1 MMDIRR
7 GGRWVTALLAL
18 GLLAGCSTTGDD
30 GGLASADQAGSI
42 APVTDSAVSS
52 SSLPP
57 IGGADGTVQVASAAA
72 PSQPGMPQVQTDAPA
87 GAVPS
92 AAAPATPAAP
102 GSFVS
107 LSDVSKTPPGP
118 GRDLAGGLSVEKLL
132 GGWTVASADT
142 TCRLNLTYSAAGVPD
157 HYRAS
162 APGCS
167 IATLSAV
174 SSWALVGT
182 QLQLFNDANNL
193 VGALL
198 LSGNRFI
205 GTLSGGQS
213 ISMAG

>member
-1 MMDIRR
+1 MMDRRR
-7 GGRWVTALLAL
+7 GGRWVTTLLAL

-30 GGLASADQAGSI
+30 VGMAGGDQPGAV

-57 IGGADGTVQVASAAA
+57 IGGADGSVEVASADPAA
-72 PSQPGMPQVQTDAPA
+72 AAQSGLPPVQSDAPPT
-87 GAVPS
+87 GNVP
-92 AAAPATPAAP
+92 AAAPAAP

-132 GGWTVASADT
+132 GGWTVASGAT
-142 TCRLNLTYSAAGVPD
+142 TCRLNLTYSAAGAPD

-167 IATLSAV
+167 IATLSSV

-182 QLQLFNDANNL
+182 QLQLFDESNTL